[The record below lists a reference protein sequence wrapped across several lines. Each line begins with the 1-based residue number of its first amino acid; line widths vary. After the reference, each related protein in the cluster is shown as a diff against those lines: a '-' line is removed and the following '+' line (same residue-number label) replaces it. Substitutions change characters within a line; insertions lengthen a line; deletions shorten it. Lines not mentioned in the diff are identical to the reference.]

1 MQTIRSEMGLHGTVA
16 LVISLT
22 LSAPARAQEPATAG
36 QDGGRKSGTYL
47 QVGLAHGQGNIFRQ
61 SSLTNWDVELF
72 GTDYDL
78 VSAKVEVETYFADT
92 FLQISGFSLGYRKD
106 GVRRAEWGH
115 MFSASLFRDFDAKL
129 FAVKVG
135 AGVEWGMPSLNF
147 DKTEFAFADDGT
159 VRYRH
164 TYMHRN
170 ADVPFVGTTVDG
182 AVYPI
187 VEVSIVQRPS
197 FLLFELGMR
206 LGITRFNFDDFEVG
220 PDDQLI
226 QASGRKRVLVPY
238 LFADVGIRLF

>member
-1 MQTIRSEMGLHGTVA
+1 MRLRGA
-16 LVISLT
+16 LT
-22 LSAPARAQEPATAG
+22 LITFLVWPTTVWGQEPSENG
-36 QDGGRKSGTYL
+36 LDGNRKPGTYL
-47 QVGLAHGQGNIFRQ
+47 QVGIAHGQGNIFRR
-61 SSLTNWDVELF
+61 SSLTDWDVALF

-78 VSAKVEVETYFADT
+78 VSAKLEVETYFSDT
-92 FLQISGFSLGYRKD
+92 FLQLSGFSIGYRKD

-115 MFSASLFRDFDAKL
+115 LFSGSLFRDFDVKL

-135 AGVEWGMPSLNF
+135 AGLEWGMPSLNF

-164 TYMHRN
+164 TYIHRN

-197 FLLFELGMR
+197 FLVFEVGMR
-206 LGITRFNFDDFEVG
+206 LGITRFNIDDFEVG
-220 PDDQLI
+220 PADQLL

-238 LFADVGIRLF
+238 LFADVGLRLF